1 MVWCVC
7 ALAAPDQCV
16 CTPKTMRMHKKNRC
30 VYAPV
35 GPMRMHTKPM
45 RMHTRWCAYT
55 QELYASVDLVRI
67 HIGLV
72 RGAHVHTQSP
82 SKTCTR
88 QAKHAHGRLN
98 VRTAGKMCARPCKC
112 AHGRQNV
119 RTALQMCARPAKCA
133 HGQLNVRTDL
143 RPCAYARGDVHT
155 HCVRMAGVFTMIR
168 GITG

>member
-1 MVWCVC
+1 MHTHRFWVC
-7 ALAAPDQCV
+7 IRISLV
-16 CTPKTMRMHKKNRC
+16 
-30 VYAPV
+30 
-35 GPMRMHTKPM
+35 RMHTGLVCIRIGLVCM
-45 RMHTRWCAYT
+45 RTGGAHTHKNYT
-55 QELYASVDLVRI
+55 HRDLVHI
-67 HIGLV
+67 HIGLA

-155 HCVRMAGVFTMIR
+155 HCVRMVGVFTLIKWSAHCANNCYSA
-168 GITG
+168 TG